1 MVGIMADGVGIAA
14 GTVIRAAACFT
25 AGAIAAAACTD
36 IVVGI
41 MAVGAGAV
49 GTVIRAAACFTDG
62 VMAAAACG
70 EMMMG
75 LVGPEGAAIIDGLG
89 GAVGPD
95 ATVIADGVGLV
106 GPEGDG
112 VVGIIDFGAGI
123 IDLGA
128 GADGAGLDTRILD
141 VFTTD
146 GLYEEPRLTVGLEP
160 PPILIT
166 IYLPAFCSFCLAFSA
181 SSASFFFIF
190 SACFLRSSSL
200 AMNTHHFE

>member
-1 MVGIMADGVGIAA
+1 
-14 GTVIRAAACFT
+14 
-25 AGAIAAAACTD
+25 
-36 IVVGI
+36 
-41 MAVGAGAV
+41 
-49 GTVIRAAACFTDG
+49 
-62 VMAAAACG
+62 MAAAACG
-70 EMMMG
+70 EMVMG
-75 LVGPEGAAIIDGLG
+75 LVGAG
-89 GAVGPD
+89 
-95 ATVIADGVGLV
+95 ADG
-106 GPEGDG
+106 P
-112 VVGIIDFGAGI
+112 VGIMDFTVVSGI

-128 GADGAGLDTRILD
+128 GADGAGVDTRILD

-146 GLYEEPRLTVGLEP
+146 GLYEEPRLTGALEP